1 MNTTNAN
8 VTYITKQQ
16 ALEILMT
23 MRALESFVL
32 SIDKLLPE
40 YLFENLTR
48 DMEVL
53 RGIVLG
59 DGE

>member
-1 MNTTNAN
+1 MNIN
-8 VTYITKQQ
+8 ITKQE

-23 MRALESFVL
+23 ISALESWAF
-32 SIDKLLPE
+32 STKTMLPE

-59 DGE
+59 EEK

>member
-1 MNTTNAN
+1 MNGT
-8 VTYITKQQ
+8 ITKQE

-23 MRALESFVL
+23 MSALESWSF
-32 SIDKLLPE
+32 STKTMLPE
-40 YLFENLTR
+40 YLFESITR

-59 DGE
+59 EEK